1 VSGGN
6 KKRVTGG
13 ELGKAIV
20 DALRDYTEAVS
31 EGIASEVV
39 DIAELVKSE
48 IAAGSPVGAR
58 KRYKRGWKVEKRDS
72 QGVTRR
78 IVWNKSEYRLVHLL
92 ENGHALR
99 NGGRAKAIP
108 HVRPVTDKRL
118 PELEERIERVIRNGG
133 SK

>member
-1 VSGGN
+1 MSGGN